1 MYIGLGIV
9 LLVLGLIL
17 SMNVIDLNLANVNEG
32 ALGAIL
38 IIGGII
44 AIVLSLVMTERYRRT
59 RVVDDRV
66 ERRVVEPP
74 VVEERR
80 YLR

>member
-1 MYIGLGIV
+1 MYIGLGVV

-17 SMNVIDLNLANVNEG
+17 SFDVITVDIKYVDEG

-44 AIVLSLVMTERYRRT
+44 AIVLSLVLTERYRRRT
-59 RVVDDRV
+59 VVEQRPVVDDR
-66 ERRVVEPP
+66 PI
-74 VVEERR
+74 VEERR
-80 YLR
+80 LR